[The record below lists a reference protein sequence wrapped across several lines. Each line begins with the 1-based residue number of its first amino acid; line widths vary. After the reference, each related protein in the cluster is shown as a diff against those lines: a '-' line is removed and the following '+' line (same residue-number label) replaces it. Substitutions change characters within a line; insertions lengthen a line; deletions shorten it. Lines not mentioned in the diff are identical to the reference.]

1 MKVKLQWC
9 GSSDALSP
17 PSGVFLWGL
26 GVGKRIAETTCMSYA
41 REGFVDVRIARIFNT
56 FGPRMHPEDG
66 RVVSNFI
73 KQSLMDEPLTVYG
86 SGDNTRSF
94 QYVSDLVRG
103 LIALM
108 ASEYKQPVNIGN
120 PEEYTVLQF
129 AQKIKDKVWHT
140 CALLASRSPLVV
152 AT

>member
-1 MKVKLQWC
+1 
-9 GSSDALSP
+9 
-17 PSGVFLWGL
+17 
-26 GVGKRIAETTCMSYA
+26 MSYA

-94 QYVSDLVRG
+94 QYVSDLIRG

-108 ASEYKQPVNIGN
+108 ASDYKQPVNIGN
-120 PEEYTVLQF
+120 PEEFTVLQF
-129 AQKIKDKVWHT
+129 AQKIKDKVRLLVRHSVTGSTSCHGVRAVGRLIRWGARSST
-140 CALLASRSPLVV
+140 CHKRPTTLVAVARTSLSRNAS
-152 AT
+152 